1 MFSNGIVASQHTGK
15 KQVVD
20 IVNKL
25 GHSISYYRTCEI
37 EPAQAKIA

>member
-1 MFSNGIVASQHTGK
+1 MGLWLHNMTGK

-25 GHSISYYRTCEI
+25 GHSISHYRTCEI